1 MIKRRA
7 LFIADFVGIV
17 VTILLFTYLGYFMG
31 RMLGNAEG
39 YNECHSEV
47 IFPTRSELMKL
58 QTMIEQ
64 VN

>member
-17 VTILLFTYLGYFMG
+17 CWILLFTYLGHFMG

-47 IFPTRSELMKL
+47 IFPTRSEITKL
-58 QTMIEQ
+58 QTMIKEVQ
-64 VN
+64 